1 MDEWSTQMNYVKYFH
16 QCAPSRCTYTTTD
29 KINLSYAVTLFISL
43 YGGLIIIFRLISSFL
58 VNILFKC
65 HLRNTN
71 VNSGN
76 FFEYNEN
83 SIFLDVRLYMI
94 SSARFD
100 ICTTILS
107 ISETI
112 KLIQGGQ

>member
-1 MDEWSTQMNYVKYFH
+1 MSVNAYLLDLFMDDWSTQMNYLKYFH

-29 KINLSYAVTLFISL
+29 KINLSYAITLFISL

-76 FFEYNEN
+76 FLNIMKKVLF
-83 SIFLDVRLYMI
+83 
-94 SSARFD
+94 
-100 ICTTILS
+100 
-107 ISETI
+107 
-112 KLIQGGQ
+112 